1 MTAEPKR
8 ILAVD
13 DNRAILNVV
22 RFTLERA
29 GFSVSVA
36 RNGLAAWQILQNEH
50 FDLVVTDYQMP
61 EMTGEM
67 LCQRMRETD
76 RLKSVPVILL
86 SGKGLELDLAR
97 LQEELGVSAVIFKP
111 MSTKSL
117 VAAAKASLMES
128 AKTL

>member
-13 DNRAILNVV
+13 DNRAIVNVV
-22 RFTLERA
+22 RFALEQA
-29 GFSVSVA
+29 GFSVTVA
-36 RNGLAAWQILQNEH
+36 RNGLAAWEILQNED

-76 RLKSVPVILL
+76 RLKSVPVVLL

-97 LQEELGVSAVIFKP
+97 LQEELGVSEVIFKP